1 MKILTVPTN
10 TRIEIVD
17 ITDKL
22 RELVKSNG
30 WSEGIVTVYC
40 PHTTAAITINEAAD
54 PDVRADILESL
65 NKMVPYSDNYAHIE
79 GNADAHIKSS
89 LVGSSQQVIIEHGRL
104 VLGTWQGVFFCEFDG
119 PRQRKVYVKFVSG

>member
-1 MKILTVPTN
+1 MKFLTVPTS
-10 TRIEIVD
+10 TKIEIID

-22 RELVKSNG
+22 REMIKNNG

-54 PDVRADILESL
+54 PDVRADILETL
-65 NKMVPYSDNYAHIE
+65 NKLVPYNDNYAHIE

-119 PRQRKVYVKFVSG
+119 PRQRKDYVKFVSG

>member
-1 MKILTVPTN
+1 MKILTVPTS

-22 RELVKSNG
+22 REVVKNKG

-65 NKMVPYSDNYAHIE
+65 NKLVPYSDNYAHIE
-79 GNADAHIKSS
+79 GNSDAHIKSS

-119 PRQRKVYVKFVSG
+119 PRQRKVYIKFVSG

>member
-1 MKILTVPTN
+1 MKFLTVPTS

-54 PDVRADILESL
+54 PDVRADILETL
-65 NKMVPYSDNYAHIE
+65 NKLIPYNDNYAHIE

>member
-1 MKILTVPTN
+1 MKFLTVPTS
-10 TRIEIVD
+10 TKIEIID

-22 RELVKSNG
+22 REMIKNNG

-54 PDVRADILESL
+54 PDVRADILETL
-65 NKMVPYSDNYAHIE
+65 NKLVPYNDNYAHIE

>member
-1 MKILTVPTN
+1 MKFLTVPTS

-30 WSEGIVTVYC
+30 WSEGIITVYC

-65 NKMVPYSDNYAHIE
+65 NKLVPYNDNYAHIE

-119 PRQRKVYVKFVSG
+119 PRQRKVYIKFVSG

>member
-1 MKILTVPTN
+1 MKFLTVPTS

-22 RELVKSNG
+22 REMVKNNG

-54 PDVRADILESL
+54 PDVRADILETL
-65 NKMVPYSDNYAHIE
+65 NKLVPYNDNYAHIE

>member
-1 MKILTVPTN
+1 MKFLTVPTS

-22 RELVKSNG
+22 REMVKNNG

-54 PDVRADILESL
+54 PDVRADILETL
-65 NKMVPYSDNYAHIE
+65 NKLVPYNDNYAHIE

-89 LVGSSQQVIIEHGRL
+89 LVGSSQQV
-104 VLGTWQGVFFCEFDG
+104 
-119 PRQRKVYVKFVSG
+119 

>member
-1 MKILTVPTN
+1 MKILTVPTS

-22 RELVKSNG
+22 REMVKNNG

-65 NKMVPYSDNYAHIE
+65 NKLVPYTDNYAHIE

-89 LVGSSQQVIIEHGRL
+89 LVGSSQQIIIEHGRL